1 MKVTSAQGEIRI
13 KAKVE
18 DHGNPGHVLVDFGWG
33 NPSDKK
39 ASINSLVSD
48 AHFNPVSGATP
59 NRLFPCEVRKV
70 G

>member
-1 MKVTSAQGEIRI
+1 MEVTSAQGEIRI

-33 NPSDKK
+33 NPTDKK

-70 G
+70 